1 MSALGVAAIA
11 RAFEAPRE
19 PSAKAATNATI
30 SIMDYGAV
38 GDGVADDSAAVQGA
52 IEKANSLSGV
62 GRAPIVYFP
71 SGVYRLVSA
80 PPRLIGA
87 IGLRGDGPY
96 RTYLKLDPAFEGD
109 LFQWSETWISHMSGM
124 DSTMDIAQQKLGAS
138 VEGLT
143 VVGDTKAPRQQNAFV
158 FYDRNDNVLFRD
170 VAVHYLNGRCLYAG
184 APRDTDAGYLRES
197 QFFNVQCRNAGN
209 ASSPAVE
216 ITSTG
221 GGDASNQ
228 LYFYDI
234 KIVFP
239 LGVGLKIANAVTT
252 SATRNLFFS
261 GIMVHG
267 LQKPSAPI
275 AADLVVIG
283 DDLVDG
289 RVNNIT
295 FEGFSGNSSYDGYYT
310 MRFSARSAPFMPF
323 NIGVSGTITS
333 GANGIRVDAGRA
345 LRLQFADIAVAQHS
359 GLGRAA

>member
-1 MSALGVAAIA
+1 MV
-11 RAFEAPRE
+11 
-19 PSAKAATNATI
+19 PSATGIT
-30 SIMDYGAV
+30 
-38 GDGVADDSAAVQGA
+38 DDSAAVQGA

-124 DSTMDIAQQKLGAS
+124 DSTMDIAEQKLGAS

-184 APRDTDAGYLRES
+184 APRDADAGYLRES

-209 ASSPAVE
+209 TSSPAVE

-221 GGDASNQ
+221 GGDAS
-228 LYFYDI
+228 I
-234 KIVFP
+234 SSISMTSRSCFP
-239 LGVGLKIANAVTT
+239 
-252 SATRNLFFS
+252 
-261 GIMVHG
+261 
-267 LQKPSAPI
+267 
-275 AADLVVIG
+275 
-283 DDLVDG
+283 
-289 RVNNIT
+289 
-295 FEGFSGNSSYDGYYT
+295 
-310 MRFSARSAPFMPF
+310 
-323 NIGVSGTITS
+323 
-333 GANGIRVDAGRA
+333 
-345 LRLQFADIAVAQHS
+345 S
-359 GLGRAA
+359 GLA